1 MRYALIV
8 LSCFCILSCSSSS
21 QDTESGAKEKVAE
34 SESPQENGNPFE
46 GRHAPTR
53 GNSDHKFVLSEE
65 TEIEYR
71 NAQNQRALRSFS
83 DREQF
88 KDMKQGEDLCWDIP
102 LENSKRFQH
111 CPSDVDQFKLDYIG
125 RFEERDALVFDVGIS
140 GFQPLTQLVELEAGW
155 VVELEGY
162 LHISPGGRW
171 AVGIANEPLIWV
183 GMYIYDAAALNYDR
197 VFEVG
202 APGEGYADAFHQ
214 FDVSSPVWVSDSEL
228 HLFETVGGVR
238 KYYVLNIEEAS

>member
-1 MRYALIV
+1 MRYALIILSCFLV
-8 LSCFCILSCSSSS
+8 LSCNSSGKEKEN
-21 QDTESGAKEKVAE
+21 DTKEKVTQNEDPAD
-34 SESPQENGNPFE
+34 NGNPFE

-53 GNSDHKFVLSEE
+53 ANSDYKFVLSEE
-65 TEIEYR
+65 TEAEYR
-71 NAQNQRALRSFS
+71 DAQSRRVVRFFS
-83 DREQF
+83 DQEQY
-88 KDMKQGEDLCWDIP
+88 KDMTQGEDLCWDIP
-102 LENSKRFQH
+102 LKDNSRKSH
-111 CPSDVDQFKLDYIG
+111 CTSDIDQYKLDYIG
-125 RFEERDALVFDVGIS
+125 RFEERNALVFDVGIS
-140 GFQPLTQLVELEAGW
+140 GFQPMVQLVELDGGW

-162 LHISPGGRW
+162 LHMSPGGRW
-171 AVGIANEPLIWV
+171 ALGIANEPLIWV
-183 GMYIYDAAALNYDR
+183 GMYIYDAKALNYDR